1 VINRIVLVGRLT
13 RDPELRYTPNGRAVT
28 SFSLAVNRRFS
39 NQQGEREVDFIDIVA
54 WGKTAETCANHLQ
67 KGRLVGVE
75 GRLQVRSYETQD
87 GQKRKAA
94 EVVADN
100 VAFLDRA
107 RGSGSPEGA
116 SDEFAPDIKVSS
128 GDETPF

>member
-1 VINRIVLVGRLT
+1 VVNSIVLVGRLT
-13 RDPELRYTPNGRAVT
+13 RDPELRYTPNGKAVAGFT
-28 SFSLAVNRRFS
+28 LAVNRRFS
-39 NQQGEREVDFIDIVA
+39 NQQGEREADFIDIVV

-75 GRLQVRSYETQD
+75 GRLQIRSYETQD

-100 VAFLDRA
+100 VSFLDKA
-107 RGSGSPEGA
+107 TKPGGPDGA
-116 SDEFAPDIKVSS
+116 SEEFGPDIKVSS
-128 GDETPF
+128 DETPF